1 MTRQAPANDNFA
13 PRLLTK
19 SQAAQYCGLSVAT
32 FGGTC
37 PVRPISLGHG
47 VRMER
52 YDLRDIDKW
61 IDSFKA
67 GSGAPKSVL
76 EQILEKKR

>member
-1 MTRQAPANDNFA
+1 MRVAANDNFP

-19 SQAAQYCGLSVAT
+19 SQAAQYCGLSAAT

-37 PVRPISLGHG
+37 PVRPISLGVG
-47 VRMER
+47 VRMQR
-52 YDLRDIDKW
+52 YDVRDIDKW

-67 GSGAPKSVL
+67 GTASRSLADEL
-76 EQILEKKR
+76 LDAL

>member
-1 MTRQAPANDNFA
+1 MTRTPANDNF
-13 PRLLTK
+13 PHRLLTK

-37 PVRPISLGHG
+37 PVRPIALGVG
-47 VRMER
+47 VRMHR
-52 YDLRDIDKW
+52 YDVREIDKW

-67 GSGAPKSVL
+67 GTAQRSVADEL
-76 EQILEKKR
+76 LDML